1 MNPRPSHR
9 YCFALCLAVTSLLL
23 LTGCP
28 DKTATRPANTVTPQ
42 PPQPLIVLVVDDQ
55 PLGQAIAREW
65 NARTEENVTIRNITA
80 VEIAASH
87 RLPGDAIVFPSSLI
101 GSLAERELIT
111 PLAPALLE
119 DAEFNYRDIFDQIRL
134 GETRWGPRTWATPL
148 GSPQLLLVY
157 RADIFD
163 RLGLQPPTDWH
174 EYQRIVERLSD
185 RSALGELAPPADQPW
200 RATLEPLVGPCAGQT
215 LLARGLPYAMHR
227 EQISPLFRLDNMQP
241 LIDQPPYVRALE
253 ELVAAA
259 KSVGY
264 ADHLIEP
271 GEVFQSI
278 RRGSCAMAI
287 TWPLNEIT
295 AGDAQPFDSKL
306 RFALLPGS
314 NEAFRFATK
323 TWETRGAGEESRI
336 ALRAI
341 SGRMAAVSAASNQA
355 SRAQGFVVW
364 LSGRDVSQQVSPRSA
379 STTLFRQSQIA
390 TSARWTGAL
399 PPDIS
404 RQYAETLAQSLN
416 LSRGFG
422 LTLPGDY
429 LLSISDAVREALQ
442 GKPAQ
447 EALTEAAKNCA
458 ALTEKIGRDAQIR
471 ANARSLGQEA
481 R

>member
-1 MNPRPSHR
+1 MNQRHLLRGSFPL
-9 YCFALCLAVTSLLL
+9 CFAVASLLL
-23 LTGCP
+23 LAGCP
-28 DKTATRPANTVTPQ
+28 DKTAKRPANSPTAQ
-42 PPQPLIVLVVDDQ
+42 APQPLTVLVVDDE

-65 NARTEENVTIRNITA
+65 KARTEENITIQDVTPA
-80 VEIAASH
+80 EIASSH

-101 GSLAERELIT
+101 GDLAERELIM
-111 PLAPALLE
+111 PLQPALLE

-134 GETRWGPRTWATPL
+134 GETRWGTRTWATPL

-157 RADIFD
+157 RADVFD
-163 RLGLQPPTDWH
+163 RLGLQAPTDWN
-174 EYQRIVERLSD
+174 EYQRLIERLAD
-185 RSALGELAPPADQPW
+185 RSALGELAPPVGQPW
-200 RATLEPLVGPCAGQT
+200 RPAFEPLLGPCAGQL

-259 KSVGY
+259 RSAGY
-264 ADHLIEP
+264 ADDWTEP

-278 RRGSCAMAI
+278 RRGHCAMAL
-287 TWPLNEIT
+287 TWPVNELT
-295 AGDAQPFDSKL
+295 AGGPEPFDTKL

-314 NEAFRFATK
+314 NEAYRFATK

-341 SGRMAAVSAASNQA
+341 SGQMAAVSAASDKA
-355 SRAQGFVVW
+355 TRAQGFVVW
-364 LSGRDVSQQVSPRSA
+364 LSGREVSQQVSPRSA
-379 STTLFRQSQIA
+379 STTLFRQSQAA
-390 TSARWTGAL
+390 TSTRWTGNL
-399 PPDIS
+399 PPETS
-404 RQYAETLAQSLN
+404 RQYAETLAQSLS

-422 LTLPGDY
+422 LTLAGNYILP
-429 LLSISDAVREALQ
+429 ISGAVREALQ

-447 EALTEAAKNCA
+447 EALAEAARNCS
-458 ALTEKIGRDAQIR
+458 ALTEKAGVESQIR